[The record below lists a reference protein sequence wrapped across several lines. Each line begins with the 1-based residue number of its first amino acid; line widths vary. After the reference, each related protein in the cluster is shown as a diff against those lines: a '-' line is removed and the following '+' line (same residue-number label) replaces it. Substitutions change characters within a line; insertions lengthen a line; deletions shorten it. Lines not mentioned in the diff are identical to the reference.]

1 MEFMPPELM
10 NIHIRIDNIPQGKD
24 WKQVRTFLSKFI
36 PRDHILN
43 IKVLPAMAT
52 MTPPFIPITSCVC
65 VLHASVDWNSLL
77 MQLNGVQWE
86 YYTLGAILL
95 PPPALAPAMGPALGA
110 PHLSGANAGVA
121 GVPSGSGRTLQP
133 RQPHQH
139 AVRQHRVGS
148 GGVAGMYL
156 GPGPT
161 PGAAQG
167 PGPGPGPG
175 PGGLPGPDNGTS
187 SSRQQQHHQHQHQHQ
202 HQRPQSTSGPS
213 GMPHQP
219 RKLKQLF
226 NETSFR
232 KQMSSRSMYQI
243 KFKNFPPCLHWDEI
257 VKFKTMGI
265 AGQHV
270 TRAGTAPDLI
280 VKTLEPQTYG
290 KLKWTMLK
298 DFIKSH
304 CPELFE
310 NTSSFE
316 FYVGVYESGEL
327 DVEIQLCEPQD
338 ETEIEIETETKNGDS
353 SQAGSNDTPDS
364 ETTGSNG
371 DSSSNQPHVPE
382 TNNDT
387 PKETDAKDTDSKS
400 DGVKE
405 NSTQDTVQDTDSK
418 TEVNDKDLK
427 DGKNEVEGCSDAL
440 DENSNKT
447 LDKNSSS
454 SSSSSPEA
462 EDSKV
467 EKYMVKATQYEAV
480 VGFVNYDKFLKCLD
494 TFQGKDFGLNHKLV
508 LEVLESVEP
517 S

>member
-1 MEFMPPELM
+1 
-10 NIHIRIDNIPQGKD
+10 
-24 WKQVRTFLSKFI
+24 
-36 PRDHILN
+36 
-43 IKVLPAMAT
+43 
-52 MTPPFIPITSCVC
+52 
-65 VLHASVDWNSLL
+65 
-77 MQLNGVQWE
+77 
-86 YYTLGAILL
+86 
-95 PPPALAPAMGPALGA
+95 
-110 PHLSGANAGVA
+110 
-121 GVPSGSGRTLQP
+121 
-133 RQPHQH
+133 
-139 AVRQHRVGS
+139 
-148 GGVAGMYL
+148 
-156 GPGPT
+156 
-161 PGAAQG
+161 
-167 PGPGPGPG
+167 
-175 PGGLPGPDNGTS
+175 
-187 SSRQQQHHQHQHQHQ
+187 
-202 HQRPQSTSGPS
+202 
-213 GMPHQP
+213 
-219 RKLKQLF
+219 
-226 NETSFR
+226 
-232 KQMSSRSMYQI
+232 
-243 KFKNFPPCLHWDEI
+243 
-257 VKFKTMGI
+257 MGI

-338 ETEIEIETETKNGDS
+338 ETEIEIEIETETKNGDS
-353 SQAGSNDTPDS
+353 SQAGSND
-364 ETTGSNG
+364 
-371 DSSSNQPHVPE
+371 DSSSSQPDVPE

-387 PKETDAKDTDSKS
+387 PKETDAKDTDSKKS

-405 NSTQDTVQDTDSK
+405 NSTQDPVQDTDSK

-427 DGKNEVEGCSDAL
+427 DGKNEVEGCSDAP

-447 LDKNSSS
+447 LDKNSNS

>member
-1 MEFMPPELM
+1 MTHYSGHPYMEFMPPELM

-148 GGVAGMYL
+148 GEAAGMYL
-156 GPGPT
+156 GPGP
-161 PGAAQG
+161 AQG
-167 PGPGPGPG
+167 PAPGTMQGPGPG

-187 SSRQQQHHQHQHQHQ
+187 SSRQQQQHHQHQHQHQ

-338 ETEIEIETETKNGDS
+338 ETEIETETKNGDS
-353 SQAGSNDTPDS
+353 SQAGSND
-364 ETTGSNG
+364 
-371 DSSSNQPHVPE
+371 DSSSSQPDVPE

-387 PKETDAKDTDSKS
+387 PKETDAKDTDSKKS

-427 DGKNEVEGCSDAL
+427 DGKNEVEGCSDAP

-447 LDKNSSS
+447 LDKNSNS

-494 TFQGKDFGLNHKLV
+494 TFQGKDFGLNHELV